1 MNSNLK
7 FSIALLFS
15 YLSIF
20 KIIKILDF
28 EKKKDLINNYKLNDI
43 SYLDIIKKYILNK
56 FIIKNID
63 YENKLLMI
71 FGSFLLL

>member
-20 KIIKILDF
+20 EIIKILDF

-56 FIIKNID
+56 FIIKNLD

>member
-56 FIIKNID
+56 FIIKNLD